1 MGEENTLI
9 LDITSSESVERGQIE
24 VKRVYTDE
32 QKADLLTKP
41 LAAGKFAVM
50 RHLIGV
56 RDVSA
61 QQD

>member
-1 MGEENTLI
+1 M
-9 LDITSSESVERGQIE
+9 ERGQIV
-24 VKRVYTDE
+24 VKRVCTDE

-41 LAAGKFAVM
+41 LAAGKLAVM
-50 RHLIGV
+50 KHLIGV